1 MTFEELKDKALSLPY
16 EPGVYLMQ
24 DKTGTVIYVGKAKKL
39 KNRVSQYFQDTASH
53 TPKTRKMVSQID
65 HFDTIVARSEF
76 EALVLECSL
85 IKRHMPKYNI
95 LLKDDKG
102 YPYLRVD
109 LAEDYPTMQ
118 MVSRITGDKAS
129 YFGPFGGRFVTQH
142 VIDTLRLTLKLPGC
156 SKQFPR
162 DLGKERP
169 CLNYHMNNCDGWC
182 QLSRSQKDYH
192 ARMEQ
197 AVLILQGNYK
207 QVAGELRAQM
217 ETAADKLQF
226 ELAASLRDR
235 LRAVESLGE
244 KQLVTAGTMANT
256 DVIGYYQNETRACF
270 AVLHYVNGSLLD
282 KEYEILATAD
292 DPKEAVSSLVK
303 QFYLVRGAAPKV
315 ILTPFEMEDAELF
328 SALLQQELGK
338 KVLIRMPQRGDNV
351 RLVELAQKNAREEA
365 ERITTKAERRTGTLG
380 VLADMLHLPDTPH
393 RMESYDISNLAGTD
407 IVASMVVFQDGKP
420 LKSAYKRFKVEGL
433 TDQDDYASM
442 HQVLLRRLTHY
453 VQQDAGFAERPDVL
467 LIDGGIEHARVAE
480 DVLQTLGLSI
490 PTYGMVKDDRHRTR
504 ALVTAQG
511 REIDLHAAPN
521 VFALIGQIQE
531 ETHRFAITYQ
541 RTLRSRRMKA
551 SGLEDIPGIGEKRRQ
566 ALLKKFRSVKAI
578 SQAGQAELEQVLPV
592 PAAQAVYRH
601 FHPQEGGTACAS
613 SQEPPEASR

>member
-24 DKTGTVIYVGKAKKL
+24 DKTGTVIYVGTAKKL

-217 ETAADKLQF
+217 EAAADKLQF

-303 QFYLVRGAAPKV
+303 QFYLVRGAAHCTFVDKGREPIAVIRENLKKTRLEERATV
-315 ILTPFEMEDAELF
+315 VQADYSSWLKTCRQQYDLILLDPPYAEVFLETALKIVSEIDILTN
-328 SALLQQELGK
+328 SG
-338 KVLIRMPQRGDNV
+338 I
-351 RLVELAQKNAREEA
+351 
-365 ERITTKAERRTGTLG
+365 
-380 VLADMLHLPDTPH
+380 
-393 RMESYDISNLAGTD
+393 
-407 IVASMVVFQDGKP
+407 IVC
-420 LKSAYKRFKVEGL
+420 
-433 TDQDDYASM
+433 
-442 HQVLLRRLTHY
+442 
-453 VQQDAGFAERPDVL
+453 ERPFDK
-467 LIDGGIEHARVAE
+467 
-480 DVLQTLGLSI
+480 TL
-490 PTYGMVKDDRHRTR
+490 PE
-504 ALVTAQG
+504 Q
-511 REIDLHAAPN
+511 
-521 VFALIGQIQE
+521 
-531 ETHRFAITYQ
+531 
-541 RTLRSRRMKA
+541 
-551 SGLEDIPGIGEKRRQ
+551 IPGLVRYRDYRYGKAAVTIFRR
-566 ALLKKFRSVKAI
+566 
-578 SQAGQAELEQVLPV
+578 G
-592 PAAQAVYRH
+592 
-601 FHPQEGGTACAS
+601 
-613 SQEPPEASR
+613 